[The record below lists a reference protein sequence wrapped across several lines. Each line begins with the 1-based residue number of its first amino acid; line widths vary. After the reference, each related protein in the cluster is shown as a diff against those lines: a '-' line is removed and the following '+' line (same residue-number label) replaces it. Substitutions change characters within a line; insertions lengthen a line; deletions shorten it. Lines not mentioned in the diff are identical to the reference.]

1 MPRVPNHFLPELP
14 TSGPATMVGVVL
26 ERSRRL
32 CLQQYRKELLT
43 PTTYL
48 EAYSRGG
55 ERLSRQQLSV
65 FAGDVQAVSHALP
78 ATTPVSVQPS
88 CWTSVIAEL
97 SSQATLLGT

>member
-1 MPRVPNHFLPELP
+1 MPRVPDHFLPELP
-14 TSGPATMVGVVL
+14 AGSPETMIGVVL

-55 ERLSRQQLSV
+55 ERSADSSCQSLQVTCMLS
-65 FAGDVQAVSHALP
+65 HMHCP
-78 ATTPVSVQPS
+78 PP
-88 CWTSVIAEL
+88 
-97 SSQATLLGT
+97 LL